1 MKAQRAQQHTVSG
14 TSENSSAADDNQQQ
28 RASEQRDKNELAI
41 AFGKFCLDLAKL
53 TYGGVFL
60 SAIMQINYDM
70 SKAIKYGAIA
80 IILLAI
86 LGFLFIRIG
95 NNKKKL

>member
-1 MKAQRAQQHTVSG
+1 MKKRS
-14 TSENSSAADDNQQQ
+14 
-28 RASEQRDKNELAI
+28 KNN
-41 AFGKFCLDLAKL
+41 KKPKNKK
-53 TYGGVFL
+53 
-60 SAIMQINYDM
+60 MQPLINYDM